1 MLARHAA
8 QRPLAGDTWMQ
19 HAQAQV
25 HSGLRAGVFTEELEF
40 ALNKLIRCCALTA
53 GLAAD
58 PVQWHALHA

>member
-1 MLARHAA
+1 
-8 QRPLAGDTWMQ
+8 MQ